1 MTQTTRGASVGDLA
15 TLLPS
20 FERSLRAQS
29 KSPKTIETYGE
40 GARQLIAFLAERGMP
55 TEASSVRREHIEAF
69 IEHLLERWK
78 PATANNRYRAIAQLF
93 KYLEEEGEVP
103 ESPMARMKP
112 PRVAEELVPVVSED
126 DIKALLKACEG
137 KEFDDRR
144 DTAIIRLFID
154 TGMRLGELAGLRVED
169 LDLDQDVAIVI
180 GKGRRP
186 RACPFG
192 NKTAL
197 AIDRYLRL
205 RNRRPGVASTDWL
218 WLGLKGRMTDSG
230 VRQMLVRRAQQAGI
244 GHVHPHQLRHTFAD
258 AWLREGGN
266 EGDLMRLAGWRSRA
280 MLQRYGASAAD
291 SRARD
296 AHRRLGLGDRL

>member
-1 MTQTTRGASVGDLA
+1 MTTRTVSSVGDLA
-15 TLLPS
+15 TLIPS
-20 FERSLRAQS
+20 FERSLRAGN
-29 KSPKTIETYGE
+29 KSPKTVETYGE
-40 GARQLIAFLAERGMP
+40 ACRQLVAFLVDRGMP
-55 TEASSVRREHIEAF
+55 TDAASIRREHVEAF
-69 IEHLLERWK
+69 VEHLLERWK
-78 PATANNRYRAIAQLF
+78 PATANNRYRALSRLF
-93 KYLEEEGEVP
+93 AYLVEEGEITD
-103 ESPMARMKP
+103 SPMAKMNP
-112 PRVAEELVPVVSED
+112 PKVPEDLVPVLSED
-126 DIKALLKACEG
+126 DIRALLKACDG
-137 KEFDDRR
+137 KEYEDRR
-144 DTAIIRLFID
+144 DTAIIRMFID
-154 TGMRLGELAGLRVED
+154 TGMRLGELAGLRVDD
-169 LDLDQDVAIVI
+169 LDLDQDVAIVM

-205 RNRRPGVASTDWL
+205 RNRRSTGSSEWL
-218 WLGLKGRMTDSG
+218 WLGTKGRMTDSG
-230 VRQMLVRRAQQAGI
+230 IRQMLERRAQQAGI

-296 AHRRLGLGDRL
+296 AHRRLGIGDRL

>member
-1 MTQTTRGASVGDLA
+1 MTQVTRAASVGDLT

-40 GARQLIAFLAERGMP
+40 ASRQLIAFLVERGMP
-55 TEASSVRREHIEAF
+55 TEATSVHREHIEAF

-78 PATANNRYRAIAQLF
+78 PATANNRYRALAQLF
-93 KYLEEEGEVP
+93 KYLEEEGEIT

-112 PRVAEELVPVVSED
+112 PKVTEELVPVVSED
-126 DIKALLKACEG
+126 NIKTLLKACDG

-144 DTAIIRLFID
+144 DAAIIRMFID

-169 LDLDQDVAIVI
+169 LDLDQDVAIVM

-205 RNRRPGVASTDWL
+205 RNRRPGVASTERL
-218 WLGLKGRMTDSG
+218 WLGTKGPMTDSG
-230 VRQMLVRRAQQAGI
+230 IRQMLERRAQQAGL
-244 GHVHPHQLRHTFAD
+244 GHIHPHQLRHTFAD

-291 SRARD
+291 SRARE
-296 AHRRLGLGDRL
+296 AHRRMGLGDRL